1 VDYLEKAEKQ
11 FRAGKI
17 LFEKGYYNDSLSRL
31 YYSLRSVAVFV
42 VGKPEKGKWKHSA
55 LMRRFVIEI
64 DATGLLELSRRER
77 KLIKD
82 FARVRELAD
91 YELIEYPREKAEE
104 YIFLVERI
112 LREVGGAKTN
122 HKT

>member
-1 VDYLEKAEKQ
+1 MDYLEKAEKQ
-11 FRAGKI
+11 FKAGKI

-31 YYSLRSVAVFV
+31 YYSLRSIAVFV
-42 VGKPEKGKWKHSA
+42 VGKPEKGKWKHAA
-55 LMRRFVIEI
+55 LLKRFVVEI
-64 DATGLLELSRRER
+64 DATGLLELSRKER

-91 YELIEYPREKAEE
+91 YELVEYPKEKAEE
-104 YIFLVERI
+104 YISLVERI
-112 LREVGGAKTN
+112 LREVSGVKTN